1 MDQSNISRTSGI
13 KAKDKIGYLM
23 GDFGSLCVFGLV
35 QSVLQRYY
43 TDILQIN
50 IVSIMTMM
58 IVARVWD
65 AINDPI
71 SNQEDKLITATNKW
85 LLAHAESSEAK
96 DGAWVGITGENIDIA
111 ADI

>member
-43 TDILQIN
+43 TEKGGRTWEKHRRNQKIIGFTNTIKASPMAHIPLANGSDCFMN
-50 IVSIMTMM
+50 I
-58 IVARVWD
+58 
-65 AINDPI
+65 
-71 SNQEDKLITATNKW
+71 
-85 LLAHAESSEAK
+85 
-96 DGAWVGITGENIDIA
+96 
-111 ADI
+111 